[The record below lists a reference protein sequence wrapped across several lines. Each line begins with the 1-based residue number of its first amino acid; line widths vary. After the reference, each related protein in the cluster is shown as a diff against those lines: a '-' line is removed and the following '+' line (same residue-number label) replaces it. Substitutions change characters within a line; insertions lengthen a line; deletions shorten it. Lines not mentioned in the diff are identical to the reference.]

1 MRFYPGL
8 AGVATLSQFML
19 ALLGLAWPHLALLSL
34 ANFGGGWRTSLT

>member
-8 AGVATLSQFML
+8 GGAATLSQFLL
-19 ALLGLAWPHLALLSL
+19 ALLGLTWPYLDLLSL